1 MIVVAG
7 VTGHVGSV
15 AADILLSKG
24 QKIRVIVRN
33 ADKGAS
39 WSKKGAEVAVGAL
52 EDQGFLTGALRGA
65 TAFFTLLPPNYQ
77 ATDFFATQRTT
88 ADAIAGAVKAS
99 GVPYVVVLSSVGAD
113 LASGNGPIKGLHYVE
128 NALRATGA
136 KMTAVRAASFQENVA
151 NVLGAAKGAG
161 VYPSF
166 VPSADYPVPMVATK
180 DIGALVVKSLLSP
193 PDKSEV
199 VDLTGPAYSSRQVAE
214 KLGAAL
220 GKPLKVVDIPQAGY
234 VGALVQGGM
243 PQPLAEIM
251 AEMYVGFGTGAIQPK
266 GDRLEHGKT
275 TLDEVIQT
283 LV

>member
-7 VTGHVGSV
+7 VTGHVGSIV
-15 AADILLSKG
+15 ADTLVSKG
-24 QKIRVIVRN
+24 QKIKVIVRS
-33 ADKGAS
+33 ADKGGP

-52 EDQGFLTGALRGA
+52 EDQAFLTGSLRGA

-77 ATDFFATQRTT
+77 ATDFFATQHAT
-88 ADAIAGAVKAS
+88 ADAIAGAVKTS
-99 GVPYVVVLSSVGAD
+99 GVPYVVLLSSIGAD
-113 LASGNGPIKGLHYVE
+113 LASGTGPIKGVHYLE
-128 NALRATGA
+128 NALRATGV
-136 KMTAVRAASFQENVA
+136 KMTAVRATSFQENVA

-161 VYPSF
+161 VYPNF

-180 DIGALVVKSLLSP
+180 DIGALVVKSLLAP
-193 PDKSEV
+193 PAKSEV

-234 VGALVQGGM
+234 VAALMQGGM
-243 PQPLAEIM
+243 PQSFAEIM
-251 AEMYVGFGTGAIQPK
+251 AEMYVGFGSGTIQPK
-266 GDRLEHGKT
+266 GDRMEHGKT
-275 TLDEVIQT
+275 TLDEVIQK